1 MALRMSQWGL
11 VAATGLFL
19 AAAPSLAADSAWV
32 DNQDSQI
39 RLVAAQSAVGDATSI
54 SAGLQIRLQP
64 GWKTYWRDPGEAGL
78 PPRLD
83 WSASRNVAA
92 AEIAWPAPKRFTA
105 FGFDSYG
112 YAEEVVFPIDIKLQR
127 PGQPVAARVAVEY
140 MVCAEIC
147 VPASAELVL
156 DLPAGPAASTA
167 HAALIDD
174 YLQRLPGNGPDR
186 IESINV
192 LKSGEDE
199 VLEVV
204 VSGDSAFQAPD
215 MFVEAPFPF
224 RFGRPDVQLDDDGR
238 RARLRLP
245 VYASGTTQA
254 LSDQSLVL
262 TLVDGKRAVEFKTK
276 AGPGS

>member
-1 MALRMSQWGL
+1 MALRMSQWG
-11 VAATGLFL
+11 VAAATGLFL
-19 AAAPSLAADSAWV
+19 AVAPAMAADSAWV
-32 DNQDSQI
+32 DNQDSRI
-39 RLVAAQSAVGDATSI
+39 RLVAAQSAVGDETSI
-54 SAGLQIRLQP
+54 SAGLQIRLAP

-83 WSASRNVAA
+83 WSGSRNVAA

-105 FGFDSYG
+105 FGFDSFG
-112 YAEEVVFPIDIKLQR
+112 YAEEIVLPVEIRLRR

-147 VPASAELVL
+147 VPASAELAL

-167 HAALIDD
+167 HAALIAD
-174 YLQRLPGNGPDR
+174 YRERLPADGPDR
-186 IESINV
+186 IEAVNV
-192 LKSGEDE
+192 LKSGDDQ

-204 VSGDSAFQAPD
+204 IRGDTAFQAPD

-224 RFGRPDVQLDDDGR
+224 RFGRPEVRLDDDGR

-262 TLVDGKRAVEFKTK
+262 TLVDGRRAVEFKTK
-276 AGPGS
+276 ARSGS

>member
-1 MALRMSQWGL
+1 MALRMSQCG
-11 VAATGLFL
+11 AAAAIGLFV
-19 AAAPSLAADSAWV
+19 AVTPAMAADSAWV
-32 DNQDSQI
+32 DNQDSHI
-39 RLVAAQSAVGDATSI
+39 RLVSAQSTVGDGASI
-54 SAGLQIRLQP
+54 SVGLQIRLEP
-64 GWKTYWRDPGEAGL
+64 GWKTYWRDPGDAGL

-83 WSASRNVAA
+83 WSGSRNVAN

-105 FGFDSYG
+105 FGFDSFG
-112 YAEEVVFPIDIKLQR
+112 YAEEIVFPIDIKLQR

-147 VPASAELVL
+147 VPASAELAL

-167 HAALIDD
+167 HAALIND
-174 YLQRLPGNGPDR
+174 YLHRLPADGPES
-186 IESINV
+186 IEAINV
-192 LKSGEDE
+192 LKSGDDQ

-204 VSGDSAFQAPD
+204 VRGETAFQAPD

-245 VYASGTTQA
+245 VHASGTAQVLA
-254 LSDQSLVL
+254 DQNLVL

-276 AGPGS
+276 ARPGS